1 MSKEHFSLLLKNSN
15 LEELIQHP
23 DFINMELVN
32 IKKDNSKKEWIFNFK
47 TDSLPSLANFMLLM
61 KNMREAFFEDYN
73 LNYAF
78 NLEQAVSDE
87 KIIEYWPFVLAE
99 VFKEKE
105 NVVSLILS
113 NQVKLEDGQVLVE
126 INTPSV
132 WETSLEP
139 NKSALISE
147 YKKLGVALKNI
158 KPTYKENNAL
168 ANFEEEIA
176 KELAELE
183 ALAAQQQVKKKEAP
197 APAASNPYPTRRA
210 SGAATINDADISE
223 IKDLVGHTGQTTIFA
238 QIFETERQDYR
249 TGSSQYRLKVTDYTD
264 SIIVRIFSNGDNGKF
279 KTSPKKQALID
290 QIAGLKKGQWIKL
303 AGQLVYDNFINDTVI
318 EPSVVEVASKEE
330 KQDTYDGKKRIELN
344 VHTQMSPLDGVNSA
358 SDYLKRAESWGHE
371 AIAFTDSYG
380 VQAYPEICLSAKG
393 EVKPIYGLNAF
404 LLDDSITVTTKPKD
418 VLLKDATYVVFD
430 VETTGLS
437 AERDRLIEIAAIKVK
452 NGKEVD
458 SFESYINP
466 QMKISELITNI
477 TSISNDDVKDAP
489 LEEEVMRDFYNWL
502 DDEDILVAH
511 NAKFDLGMIGKSFE
525 RLGIMNE
532 LVYSSIDTLVLSR
545 AVNKETSRHGLSAIA
560 KLYKVRLVQHHRA
573 IYDTKATAEVF
584 VKMIDQLAGMG
595 IEKHNQIDEM
605 VDLKL
610 AHKRSR
616 PFPASI
622 LVKNAQGLKDLFRLV
637 SYSSTEYLSGSKP
650 TIPKSLLNEYREHLL
665 VGTGN
670 KDNEVFEELLNSRE
684 EKLVETLDFYDYVE
698 IQPRHHYDR
707 FIKMERLADK
717 AELENEIKRLIK
729 IAREADKLVV
739 ATGDVYYLDE
749 YQHVYRQIL
758 RLSVKNNP
766 AARDIMPMANFLT
779 TQEMLNEF
787 AYLDDSAL
795 IEEIVIDNT
804 HKINDMIE
812 LVVPLKKDLYT
823 PKIPGAED
831 EVREMSYEKARRI
844 YGDDLPEIVE
854 KRLEKE
860 LDSII
865 GNGFSVVYLISS
877 KLVKKSLS
885 DGYLVGSR
893 GSVGSSLV
901 ATMMDITE
909 VNPLVPHYVCPSCQ
923 HSEFFL
929 KGEYASGFDLPNKE
943 CPSCSTRMKK
953 DGQDIPF
960 ETFLG
965 FKGDKVPDIDLNF
978 SGEYQPTAHNFTK
991 EIFGEDY
998 VYRAGTISTVAQK
1011 TAYAFTRDYFEKHE
1025 IDKRNIDLER
1035 IASGCEGV
1043 KRTTGQHPG
1052 GILVVP
1058 NDMEIFDFT
1067 PYQFPADDETS
1078 AWRTTHFDFHS
1089 IHDNILKFDILG
1101 HDDPTMIRKLQDL
1114 SGIDPTEIDV
1124 SDADVMKIFSSP
1136 DVLGVSS
1143 EDLGCATGT
1152 LGIPEFGTNFVIQ
1165 MLKDTKPTTYS
1176 ELVQISGLSHG
1187 TDVWLGNAQ
1196 ELIRKEICTLKDV
1209 IGCRDDIMVY
1219 LIYAGLEESLA
1230 FTIMESVR
1238 KGKGLNEDWEKAMKE
1253 NNVPDWYID
1262 SCKKIKYMFPKAHA
1276 AAYVLMALRIAWF
1289 KVHKPLIY
1297 YCAYFSVRANDY
1309 DIKTVVMG
1317 KDFLGNKIKEI
1328 KEMDKNE
1335 VSGKDLSSLVSYE
1348 IAFEMLHRGFTFSK
1362 IDLEKSQAFDYV
1374 MEGDTLIPPF
1384 SIVPSLGENVALKI
1398 VQAREEKPFLS
1409 IEDFAKRGGVST
1421 TIVEYLRD
1429 LGTLKGLPE
1438 KAQLSFFD
1446 DLF

>member
-1 MSKEHFSLLLKNSN
+1 MSREHFTLLLKNSN
-15 LEELIQHP
+15 LEDLIEAE
-23 DFINMELVN
+23 DFSNMELVS
-32 IKKDNSKKEWIFNFK
+32 IKKNTADKEWVFNFK
-47 TDSLPSLANFMLLM
+47 TDNLPNISNFMSLIN
-61 KNMREAFFEDYN
+61 NMRKSFFEDYK
-73 LNYAF
+73 LNYSF
-78 NLEQAVSDE
+78 ELNYELNDE
-87 KIIEYWPFVLAE
+87 KVIEYWPFVLSE
-99 VFKEKE
+99 VFIGKE
-105 NVVSLILS
+105 NIINRILS
-113 NQVKLEDGQVLVE
+113 NEVEIEKNQIKLE
-126 INTPSV
+126 INTPSI
-132 WETSLEP
+132 WQTNIEP
-139 NKSALISE
+139 NKKAILHI
-147 YKKLGVALKNI
+147 YKHLGSNIIDI
-158 KPTYKENNAL
+158 KPNYKQNNSL
-168 ANFEEEIA
+168 ADFEEEIV
-176 KELAELE
+176 KELAKLE
-183 ALAAQQQVKKKEAP
+183 EMASLQQSKKKETVV
-197 APAASNPYPTRRA
+197 STKSYPTRR
-210 SGAATINDADISE
+210 SSSITSINDSNISE
-223 IKDLVGHTGQTTIFA
+223 IKDLAGHTGQTTIFA
-238 QIFETERQDYR
+238 QIFESEKQDYR

-264 SIIVRIFSNGDNGKF
+264 SIIVRVFSNGDNAKF
-279 KTSPKKQALID
+279 KTSPKKQELID
-290 QIAGLKKGQWIKL
+290 QISGLKKGQWIKL
-303 AGQLVYDNFINDTVI
+303 VGDLVYDNFLNDTVL
-318 EPSVVEVASKEE
+318 EPTILEVADKKER
-330 KQDTYDGKKRIELN
+330 QDIYDGKKRIELN
-344 VHTQMSPLDGVNSA
+344 VHTQMSPLDGINSA
-358 SDYLKRAESWGHE
+358 SDYLKRAELWGHE

-380 VQAYPEICLSAKG
+380 VQAYPEICNSSKG
-393 EVKPIYGLNAF
+393 KDIKPIYGLNAF
-404 LLDDSITVTTKPKD
+404 LLDDSVTVTTNPRD
-418 VLLKDATYVVFD
+418 IFLKNATYVVFD

-437 AERDRLIEIAAIKVK
+437 AERDTIIEIAAIKVR

-466 QMKISELITNI
+466 QIKISELITNI
-477 TSISNDDVKDAP
+477 TSITNDDVKDAP

-502 DDEDILVAH
+502 DDGDILVAH
-511 NAKFDLGMIGKSFE
+511 NAAFDLGMIGKSFE
-525 RLGIMNE
+525 RLGIMSE
-532 LVYSSIDTLVLSR
+532 LNYSSIDTLVLSR
-545 AVNKETSRHGLSAIA
+545 AINKETSRHGLSALS
-560 KLYKVRLVQHHRA
+560 KFYKVRLVQHHRA
-573 IYDTKATAEVF
+573 IYDTRATVEVF
-584 VKMIDQLAGMG
+584 FKMLDQLAAMG
-595 IEKHNQIDEM
+595 IEKHDQIDDNI
-605 VDLKL
+605 DLKL
-610 AHKRSR
+610 AHKRAR

-637 SYSSTEYLSGSKP
+637 SYSSTEYLSGNKP
-650 TIPKSLLNEYREHLL
+650 TIPKSLLAKYREHLL

-684 EKLVETLDFYDYVE
+684 EKLIKTLEFYDYVE
-698 IQPRHHYDR
+698 IQPRQHYNR
-707 FIKMERLADK
+707 FISMERLSDND
-717 AELENEIKRLIK
+717 ELENELKRLIK
-729 IAREADKLVV
+729 IAKEADKLVV

-779 TQEMLNEF
+779 TREMLNEF
-787 AYLDDSAL
+787 AYLGDAEL

-831 EVREMSYEKARRI
+831 EVRNMSYEKARKI
-844 YGDDLPEIVE
+844 YGDKLPDIVE

-929 KGEYASGFDLPNKE
+929 KGEYASGFDLPNKD
-943 CPSCSTRMKK
+943 CPSCLVRMKK

-978 SGEYQPTAHNFTK
+978 SGEYQPIAHNFTK

-1011 TAYAFTRDYFEKHE
+1011 TAYAFTRDYFEKNE

-1067 PYQFPADDETS
+1067 PYQFPADDATS
-1078 AWRTTHFDFHS
+1078 SWRTTHFDFHS

-1124 SDADVMKIFSSP
+1124 SDLDVMKIFSSP
-1136 DVLGVSS
+1136 DILGVSS

-1196 ELIRKEICTLKDV
+1196 ELIKKGICTLKDV

-1238 KGKGLNEDWEKAMKE
+1238 KGKGLNDDWEKVMKE

-1276 AAYVLMALRIAWF
+1276 SAYVLMALRIAWF

-1317 KDFLGNKIKEI
+1317 KDFLGKKIKEI
-1328 KEMDKNE
+1328 KERDKSE

-1362 IDLEKSQAFDYV
+1362 IDLEKSQAFSYV
-1374 MEGDTLIPPF
+1374 IEGDTLIPPF

-1398 VQAREEKPFLS
+1398 VQAREEKAFLS
-1409 IEDFAKRGGVST
+1409 VEDFSKRGGVSS

-1429 LGTLKGLPE
+1429 LGSLKGLPE

>member
-1 MSKEHFSLLLKNSN
+1 MSNKHFSLLLKTLQLDYL
-15 LEELIQHP
+15 LEE
-23 DFINMELVN
+23 DFANFTLEN
-32 IKKDNSKKEWIFNFK
+32 ITKDNQNKKWTFNFEAEK
-47 TDSLPSLANFMLLM
+47 LPNVTNWLLLIN
-61 KNMREAFFEDYN
+61 NMRDSFFEDY
-73 LNYAF
+73 LVNYSVA
-78 NLEQAVSDE
+78 LSSDVSEE
-87 KIIEYWPFVLAE
+87 KILEYWPFVVSE
-99 VFKEKE
+99 IFKVGSNTK
-105 NVVSLILS
+105 LI
-113 NQVKLEDGQVLVE
+113 EA
-126 INTPSV
+126 I
-132 WETSLEP
+132 
-139 NKSALISE
+139 
-147 YKKLGVALKNI
+147 
-158 KPTYKENNAL
+158 L
-168 ANFEEEIA
+168 AN
-176 KELAELE
+176 E
-183 ALAAQQQVKKKEAP
+183 ASIVDRKIVLKVVTPTIWNQYINPKKKELRTIFASLGIENIDIKPNFKTDDIITKQEEFISQEIARLEKIEEENSKQREQEQKKREQTTAP
-197 APAASNPYPTRRA
+197 KTEKFGKGIADSN
-210 SGAATINDADISE
+210 IVE
-223 IKDLVGHTGQTTIFA
+223 IKDVIGYSGGATLFA
-238 QIFETERQDYR
+238 QVFETEKIEFRNGNY
-249 TGSSQYRLKVTDYTD
+249 QYRIKMTDYTD
-264 SIIVRIFSNGDNGKF
+264 SIIMRMFVGSANDKF
-279 KTSPKKQALID
+279 KPSARKNAL
-290 QIAGLKKGQWIKL
+290 AEMLGSLKAGQWIKVEGTIL
-303 AGQLVYDNFINDTVI
+303 YDTFLNDTII
-318 EPSVVEVASKEE
+318 EPKALEVAVKEE
-330 KQDTYDGKKRIELN
+330 KKDTYDGKKRIELN
-344 VHTQMSPLDGVNSA
+344 VHTKMSPLDGVSSA
-358 SDYLKRAESWGHE
+358 KDYIARASSWEHE

-380 VQAYPEICLSAKG
+380 VQAYPDICLGTKG
-393 EVKPIYGLNAF
+393 KNIKPIYGLNAF
-404 LLDDSITVTTKPKD
+404 IMDDSIGATTNPKD
-418 VLLKDATYVVFD
+418 LAIKDATYVVFD

-437 AERDRLIEIAAIKVK
+437 AERDRLIEIAAIKIK
-452 NGKEVD
+452 DGKEVD

-466 QMKISELITNI
+466 RRKISELITRL
-477 TSISNDDVKDAP
+477 TSITDEDVRNAP
-489 LEEEVMRDFYNWL
+489 FEEEVMQNFYNWL
-502 DDEDILVAH
+502 EDDDILVAH
-511 NAKFDLGMIGKSFE
+511 NAKFDLGFIGKSFE
-525 RLGIMNE
+525 RLGIVNE
-532 LVYSSIDTLVLSR
+532 LHYGSIDTLFISR
-545 AVNKETSRHGLSAIA
+545 AINKEMKRHGLSNLA
-560 KLYKVRLVQHHRA
+560 KFYKVKLVQHHRA
-573 IYDTKATAEVF
+573 IYDTKATADVF
-584 VKMIDQLAGMG
+584 VRMLEQLTDLGIINHSDIDKT
-595 IEKHNQIDEM
+595 I
-605 VDLKL
+605 DLKEG
-610 AHKRSR
+610 HKKSRS
-616 PFPASI
+616 FPCSI

-637 SYSSTEYLSGSKP
+637 SYSSTEYLSSGKP
-650 TIPKSLLNEYREHLL
+650 TIPRSMLSEYREHLL
-665 VGTGN
+665 VGSGN
-670 KDNEVFEELLNSRE
+670 SANEVFEELLNSRADKVTE
-684 EKLVETLDFYDYVE
+684 IIDFYDYIE
-698 IQPRHHYDR
+698 IQPLHHYEK
-707 FIKMERLADK
+707 FITDERITDKKELQEILKQLISLAQQQ
-717 AELENEIKRLIK
+717 EK
-729 IAREADKLVV
+729 IVV
-739 ATGDVYYLDE
+739 ATGDAYYLDQ
-749 YQHVYRQIL
+749 YQHTYRQIL
-758 RLSVKNNP
+758 RLTVKNNP
-766 AARDIMPMANFLT
+766 GARDIMPVANLLT
-779 TQEMLNEF
+779 TGEMLAEF
-787 AYLDDSAL
+787 AYLEDKEL
-795 IEEIVIDNT
+795 IEDIVINNT

-812 LVVPLKKDLYT
+812 YVVPLKDKLYT
-823 PKIPGAED
+823 PNIDGAAD
-831 EVREMSYEKARRI
+831 DVRNISYEKARRI
-844 YGDDLPEIVE
+844 YGDNLPEIVE

-909 VNPLVPHYVCPSCQ
+909 VNPLVPHYVCPKCQ

-943 CPSCSTRMKK
+943 CPHCAINMKK

-998 VYRAGTISTVAQK
+998 VYRAGTISTVAKK
-1011 TAYAFTRDYFEKHE
+1011 TAYSFTREYFEKNE

-1058 NDMEIFDFT
+1058 NDMDIFDFT

-1124 SDADVMKIFSSP
+1124 SDEDVMKIFSSP
-1136 DVLGVSS
+1136 DVLGVTA
-1143 EDLGCATGT
+1143 EQLGCATGT

-1165 MLKDTKPTTYS
+1165 MLQDTKPTTYS

-1196 ELIRKEICTLKDV
+1196 ELIKKKICTLKDV

-1238 KGKGLNEDWEKAMKE
+1238 KGKGLTEDFEKAMRD
-1253 NNVPDWYID
+1253 NNVPEWYID

-1297 YCAYFSVRANDY
+1297 YCAYYSVRANDY
-1309 DIKTVVMG
+1309 DIKTVVKG
-1317 KDFLGNKIKEI
+1317 REFLHNKIKEM
-1328 KEMDKNE
+1328 KELGRGE
-1335 VSGKDLSSLVSYE
+1335 LSVKDQGSLVSYE
-1348 IAFEMLHRGFTFSK
+1348 LAYEMINRGYTFSK
-1362 IDLEKSQAFDYV
+1362 IDLEKSQSFDYV

-1384 SIVPSLGENVALKI
+1384 SIVPGLGENVAIKI

-1409 IEDFAKRGGVST
+1409 IEDFSKRGGVST

-1446 DLF
+1446 EW